1 MATVRKKEE
10 DAAMA
15 RKPTLFSYFRQKDST
30 QPSTSALAR
39 EADQMAI
46 EGASRV
52 VVSQATSLKA
62 IPETYADQH
71 ADEDTQGE
79 GDDVHPSAD
88 QNLDSNPNRDLDR
101 DKPLAWSTVKVRARV
116 GGCEPGCEPRARSK
130 TPSTNVHETEKE
142 DPQVTHTRQG
152 CSEAWLLLDRLHTEI
167 RSVRDALEDCEGNEL
182 SGYSRSAALLL
193 CADVPQDEV
202 WENVNPGLDRI
213 LGFGRPQREIVAM
226 IRRSREGLQGLYE
239 YLEVLVEQGGVVAGL
254 LEGKVATLMMAM
266 AE

>member
-15 RKPTLFSYFRQKDST
+15 RKPTLFSFFRQKDST

-39 EADQMAI
+39 EADRIVI

-88 QNLDSNPNRDLDR
+88 QNLDLDR

-152 CSEAWLLLDRLHTEI
+152 CSKAWLLLDRLHTEI

-254 LEGKVATLMMAM
+254 LEGKVAALMMAM